1 MDSLEFYFRS
11 EMEYLHQ
18 RGIDASKNHSNLAS
32 FLANSNDPDVERLLS
47 GFAFLTGGLKKKI
60 EDGVPEITHHL
71 LEKIW
76 PAPLRPIPA
85 TSIAR
90 FYSDSIDTIYTQY
103 GSCDISAASQVYTQ
117 SDTHRIN
124 FNTVHDLHIEPIT
137 LEKKSLVREPDRNEI
152 TLSFLYHGSTPT
164 WKGGEISL
172 FLGTERESASLLN
185 LWISIYLDKTYI
197 TINNTKK
204 IINSVIKTFSHS
216 SKSVIQPLQN
226 ERFWPL
232 HPLIEY
238 FYHPHIHNFVT
249 LDLSLEHRGINFEK
263 DKRFDITFSFSKLLP
278 INSIEHAFIPHCV
291 PIINIDKCQTP
302 KITPPL
308 ESNTCKLT
316 QHHVY
321 KILSIQAIQEPDIQS
336 TGELIQFQSVLATH
350 ATTFK
355 ADIENP
361 HHYLFLSHN
370 ETDISDR
377 PQCQINFYH
386 ANGEKLQTQL
396 PPIVCQYLSW
406 SPNASSVSVNKII
419 NTSENIPHELAVT
432 NITPCSNSYFGVIS
446 SHQHWRL
453 LSLLSL
459 NYLALRQVETLK
471 ELLRLFDFHPSNI
484 SQSNIIQRCIDGIV
498 SIDTKPLDWL
508 VKGSLH
514 RGIAI
519 TLTLDPACYP
529 NLGEMYQFAVALCCA
544 LSISQSTNSFI
555 HMDAINQQTNEQWHI
570 GHVQGH
576 HPML

>member
-1 MDSLEFYFRS
+1 MNSLECYFRS

-18 RGIDASKNHSNLAS
+18 RGIDVSKNHSNLAS

-76 PAPLRPIPA
+76 PTPLRPIPA

-90 FYSDSIDTIYTQY
+90 FYSESIDTIYTQY
-103 GSCDISAASQVYTQ
+103 GSCDIPAASQVYTQ

-124 FNTVHDLHIEPIT
+124 FSTVYNLHIEPVA
-137 LEKKSLVREPDRNEI
+137 LERKNLIRESDRNEI
-152 TLSFLYHGSTPT
+152 TLSFIYHGSTPT
-164 WKGGEISL
+164 WKCGEISL
-172 FLGTERESASLLN
+172 FLGVERESASLLN
-185 LWISIYLDKTYI
+185 LWLSSYLDKTYI

-204 IINSVIKTFSHS
+204 LINSVIKTFKHS
-216 SKSVIQPLQN
+216 AKNTIQPSET

-238 FYHPHIHNFVT
+238 FYHPHVHNFVT
-249 LDLSLEHRGINFEK
+249 LDLSLEHSEINFEK
-263 DKRFDITFSFSKLLP
+263 NKYFDITFSFSKLLP
-278 INSIEHAFIPHCV
+278 INNIENAFIPHCV

-302 KITPPL
+302 KITPSP
-308 ESNTCKLT
+308 EQHICKLT
-316 QHHVY
+316 HHHIY
-321 KILSIQAIQEPDIQS
+321 KILSIQAIQEPDTKN

-350 ATTFK
+350 STAFK
-355 ADIENP
+355 PDIENP
-361 HHYLFLSHN
+361 QHYLFLSHS
-370 ETDISDR
+370 ETDISEH
-377 PQCQINFYH
+377 PQCHISFYH
-386 ANGEKLQTQL
+386 ANGEKLQAQL

-406 SPNASSVSVNKII
+406 SPNASSVGINQII
-419 NTSENIPHELAVT
+419 HTSENIPYERAVT
-432 NITPCSNSYFGVIS
+432 NITPCSNSYFGVTS

-459 NYLALRQVETLK
+459 NYLALRHVETLK
-471 ELLRLFDFHPSNI
+471 ELLRLFDFHPSNL

-519 TLTLDPACYP
+519 TLTLDPTGYP
-529 NLGEMYQFAVALCCA
+529 NLGEMYHFAVTLCYA

-555 HMDAINQQTNEQWHI
+555 HMDVINQQTNEQWHI